1 MKKII
6 LKIGGMT
13 CTSCSNSLEKHLRK
27 QDGII
32 NANVNLVLE
41 EAYIEYED
49 NLTLETIDKYI
60 AKSGFKSLGIPKN
73 TKEKSGLI
81 PLIIFSILAV
91 ILLSFSIIFMTVLKK
106 TDYPLVFTIT
116 SLILILPFLV
126 YGFDIFKSGIK
137 GFIHLSPNMHSLVT
151 LGVFTSFI
159 YSFIE
164 MILII
169 NGHTEYVKT
178 IYFESCAI
186 VIYFIKLGRFIDHK
200 GKVKTKKALTELMEI
215 TPSKAILLK
224 DGVEAEIDIDE
235 VKVDDILVLKPGM
248 KASSD
253 GIVINGSAHFDE
265 AFLTGEAV
273 SNKKTNGSNIIAG
286 TINLDGYIEYRVLR
300 NGRDSTIS
308 EIVNLVKEASN
319 SKAKISKVADRISS
333 IFVPCII
340 LIALI
345 AFISFFI
352 GTKNFNTAIIKFT
365 TVLVIA
371 CPCALGLATP
381 LALVVSHG
389 LCANNS
395 ILVKNSST
403 LEDVNKINRVIFDKT
418 GTLTKGHFVI
428 TEYYNYTDLDNE
440 ELLNIISNIESYSS
454 HPISKA
460 FNITNKLNVTDY
472 KNIDGIGIEAKID
485 NDTYYLG
492 SNKLLSYLKLECKNS
507 EDLETLKSF
516 GSTIVHVV
524 KNGEII
530 GLIGLNDTL
539 KDDAF
544 DIVQE
549 FKKRDIKLSI
559 LTGDNE
565 ASANNIKE
573 ILEIDECISNVY
585 PKDKKTIIDNYMN
598 NGDYCMMIGDGIND
612 APSLVSANIG
622 VSVNKEC
629 NIASDASDII
639 LINDN
644 LESILNIFIISKKTF
659 RIIKENLFWAFFYNI
674 IMIPIALGAL
684 EFKGIYFNP
693 MIASFAM
700 MISSLT
706 VILNSLRIRRAK
718 LWKKEF

>member
-13 CTSCSNSLEKHLRK
+13 CTSCSNSLEKYLNK
-27 QDGII
+27 QKGII
-32 NANVNLVLE
+32 KANVNLVLE

-49 NLTLETIDKYI
+49 YLTIDEINTYI
-60 AKSGFKSLGIPKN
+60 SKTGFKSLGIPKN

-81 PLIIFSILAV
+81 PIIIFSILAV
-91 ILLSFSIIFMTVLKK
+91 ILLSFSILFMTAFDKL
-106 TDYPLVFTIT
+106 DYPKTFTIT
-116 SLILILPFLV
+116 SFILIIPFLI
-126 YGFDIFKSGIK
+126 YGLDIFKSGIN
-137 GFIHLSPNMHSLVT
+137 GFIHLHPNMHSLVT

-169 NGHTEYVKT
+169 NGDIDYVKT

-224 DGVEAEIDIDE
+224 DGVEVEIDIDE
-235 VKVDDILVLKPGM
+235 VKENDILVLKPGM

-253 GIVINGSAHFDE
+253 GIVVSGSAHFDE
-265 AFLTGEAV
+265 AFLTGEAI
-273 SNKKTNGSNIIAG
+273 SKKKTINSNVIAG

-319 SKAKISKVADRISS
+319 SKAKISKIADQISS
-333 IFVPCII
+333 IFVPSII
-340 LIALI
+340 LIAIISFI
-345 AFISFFI
+345 AFFI
-352 GTKNFNTAIIKFT
+352 GTHSFNTSIIKFT

-389 LCANNS
+389 LCASNS
-395 ILVKNSST
+395 ILVKNSSI
-403 LEDVNKINRVIFDKT
+403 LEDVNKINRIVFDKT

-428 TEYYNYTDLDNE
+428 TEYYNYSNIDDL
-440 ELLNIISNIESYSS
+440 ELLNIISNLESNSS

-460 FNITNKLNVTDY
+460 FNITNKLNVYDY
-472 KNIDGIGIEAKID
+472 ENIDGIGIKGVID

-492 SNKLLSYLKLECKNS
+492 SNKLLKYLNINPINNS
-507 EDLETLKSF
+507 DLEYLYNF
-516 GSTIVHVV
+516 GSTIVYVV

-530 GLIGLNDTL
+530 GLIGLNDKL
-539 KDDAF
+539 KDDAY
-544 DIVQE
+544 DIVCE
-549 FKKRDIKLSI
+549 FKKRNIKLSI

-565 ASANNIKE
+565 ASANKIKD

-585 PKDKKTIIDNYMN
+585 PKDKKLIIDNYMK

-612 APSLVSANIG
+612 APSLISSNIG
-622 VSVNKEC
+622 VSVNKDC
-629 NIASDASDII
+629 NIASDSSDII
-639 LINDN
+639 LMNDN

-684 EFKGIYFNP
+684 EFAGIYMNP
-693 MIASFAM
+693 MIASLAM
-700 MISSLT
+700 MISSIT
-706 VILNSLRIRRAK
+706 VILNSLRIRRTN
-718 LWKKEF
+718 LWKKS

>member
-6 LKIGGMT
+6 LKIDGMT

-27 QDGII
+27 QEGII

-49 NLTLETIDKYI
+49 NLTLETLDKYV
-60 AKSGFKSLGIPKN
+60 AKSGFKSLGVPKN

-91 ILLSFSIIFMTVLKK
+91 CILSFSVVFMTVLKK
-106 TDYPLVFTIT
+106 EDYPLIFTIT
-116 SLILILPFLV
+116 SFVIILPFLV

-164 MILII
+164 MILILK
-169 NGHTEYVKT
+169 GYTGYVKT

-186 VIYFIKLGRFIDHK
+186 VIFFIKLGRFIDHK

-224 DGVEAEIDIDE
+224 DGIEKEIDIDE
-235 VKVDDILVLKPGM
+235 VKVDDILALRPGM
-248 KASSD
+248 KATSD
-253 GIVINGSAHFDE
+253 GVVVNGSAHFDE
-265 AFLTGEAV
+265 AFLTGEAI
-273 SNKKTNGSNIIAG
+273 SSKKTTGSNVIAG
-286 TINLDGYIEYRVLR
+286 TINLDGYIEYKVLK

-319 SKAKISKVADRISS
+319 SKAKISKLADKICS
-333 IFVPCII
+333 IFVPFIM

-352 GTKNFNTAIIKFT
+352 ATKSFNSAIIKFT

-389 LCANNS
+389 MCASNG
-395 ILVKNSST
+395 ILIKNSTT
-403 LEDVNKINRVIFDKT
+403 LEDVSKINRIIFDKT

-428 TEYYNYTDLDNE
+428 TEYYNYSSLDDK
-440 ELLNIISNIESYSS
+440 ELLDIVSNIESNSS

-460 FNITNKLNVTDY
+460 FTVTNKLEVTDY
-472 KNIDGIGIEAKID
+472 KNIDGIGIVGKIG
-485 NDTYYLG
+485 NDTYHLG
-492 SNKLLSYLKLECKNS
+492 SKKLLTYLNIKYDNS
-507 EDLETLKSF
+507 NDLETLYNL
-516 GSTIVHVV
+516 GSTIVYIV
-524 KNGEII
+524 KNGEIV

-539 KDDAF
+539 KDDAY
-544 DIVQE
+544 DVIKE
-549 FKKRDIKLSI
+549 FKNRNIKLSI

-565 ASANNIKE
+565 ASANKVKD
-573 ILEIDECISNVY
+573 ILEIDECISSVY

-622 VSVNKEC
+622 VSVNKDC
-629 NIASDASDII
+629 NIASDSADII

-644 LESILNIFIISKKTF
+644 IESIINIFIISNKTF

-684 EFKGIYFNP
+684 EFANIYFNP

-706 VILNSLRIRRAK
+706 VILNSLRIRRVK
-718 LWKKEF
+718 LWKKE

>member
-13 CTSCSNSLEKHLRK
+13 CTSCSNSLEKHLNK
-27 QDGII
+27 QSGII
-32 NANVNLVLE
+32 KANVNLVLE

-49 NLTLETIDKYI
+49 DITIDKLNSYI
-60 AKSGFKSLGIPKN
+60 NSSGFKSLGIPKN
-73 TKEKSGLI
+73 VKEKSGLI
-81 PLIIFSILAV
+81 PLIVFSVLAVLILGFSI
-91 ILLSFSIIFMTVLKK
+91 SFMTILKK
-106 TDYPLVFTIT
+106 EDYPELFVLT
-116 SLILILPFLV
+116 SFIIILPFLV

-137 GFIHLSPNMHSLVT
+137 GFIHMHPNMHSLVT

-164 MILII
+164 MILIF
-169 NGHTEYVKT
+169 NGNYSYVKT

-215 TPSKAILLK
+215 TPSKAILLEN
-224 DGVEAEIDIDE
+224 GVEREIDIDE
-235 VKVDDILVLKPGM
+235 VKVFDILVLKPGM

-253 GIVINGSAHFDE
+253 GIVVSGSAHFDE

-273 SNKKTNGSNIIAG
+273 SGKKSNGSNIIAG
-286 TINLDGYIEYRVLR
+286 SINLDGYIEYKVLK

-319 SKAKISKVADRISS
+319 SKAKISKLADRISS

-345 AFISFFI
+345 AFVSFYI
-352 GTKNFNTAIIKFT
+352 GTKNFNTAIIKFS

-389 LCANNS
+389 LCASNS

-428 TEYYNYTDLDNE
+428 TEFYNYTNFSND

-460 FNITNKLNVTDY
+460 FSITNKLNVSDY

-485 NDTYYLG
+485 SDLYYLG
-492 SNKLLSYLKLECKNS
+492 SNKLLNYLNIDNKNS
-507 EDLETLKSF
+507 EDLDVLKGF
-516 GSTIVHVV
+516 GSTIVYIVR
-524 KNGEII
+524 NGEII

-539 KDDAF
+539 KDDAY

-549 FKKRDIKLSI
+549 FKKRNIKLSI

-565 ASANNIKE
+565 ASANRIKD
-573 ILEIDECISNVY
+573 ILEIDDCISNVY
-585 PKDKKTIIDNYMN
+585 PKDKKKVIDNYMN

-684 EFKGIYFNP
+684 EFRDIYFNP

-700 MISSLT
+700 MISSIT
-706 VILNSLRIRRAK
+706 VILNSLRIRRTK
-718 LWKKEF
+718 LWKRKF

>member
-6 LKIGGMT
+6 LKIDGMT

-27 QDGII
+27 QEGII
-32 NANVNLVLE
+32 TANVNLVLE

-49 NLTLETIDKYI
+49 NLTLETLDKYV
-60 AKSGFKSLGIPKN
+60 AKSGFKSLGVPKN

-91 ILLSFSIIFMTVLKK
+91 ILLSFSIVFMTAIKK
-106 TDYPLVFTIT
+106 MDYPIIFTMT
-116 SLILILPFLV
+116 SLILILPFLA

-169 NGHTEYVKT
+169 NGHSEYVKT

-215 TPSKAILLK
+215 TPSKAILLEN
-224 DGVEAEIDIDE
+224 GVEKEIDIDE

-253 GIVINGSAHFDE
+253 GIVVNGSAHFDE

-273 SNKKTNGSNIIAG
+273 SCKKTNGSNVIAG
-286 TINLDGYIEYRVLR
+286 TINLDGYIEYKVLK

-319 SKAKISKVADRISS
+319 SKAKISKIADKISS
-333 IFVPCII
+333 VFVPCII

-365 TVLVIA
+365 TILVIA

-389 LCANNS
+389 LCASNS

-428 TEYYNYTDLDNE
+428 TEYYNYSNLEND
-440 ELLNIISNIESYSS
+440 ELLNIISNIESYSR

-460 FNITNKLNVTDY
+460 FNIKNKLNVSDY
-472 KNIDGIGIEAKID
+472 KNIDGVGIEAKID
-485 NDTYYLG
+485 NDIYYLG
-492 SNKLLSYLKLECKNS
+492 SNKLLSHLNINNKNNEDLAYLKEL
-507 EDLETLKSF
+507 
-516 GSTIVHVV
+516 GSTIVYAI

-549 FKKRDIKLSI
+549 FKKRNIKLSI

-565 ASANNIKE
+565 ASANKIKD

-598 NGDYCMMIGDGIND
+598 NSDYCMMIGDGIND

-644 LESILNIFIISKKTF
+644 LESVLNIFIISKKTF
-659 RIIKENLFWAFFYNI
+659 KIIKENLFWAFFYNI

-706 VILNSLRIRRAK
+706 VILNSLRIRRTK

>member
-6 LKIGGMT
+6 LRIGGMT

-27 QDGII
+27 QEGII

-49 NLTLETIDKYI
+49 NLTLETLDKYI

-81 PLIIFSILAV
+81 PLIIFSVLAV
-91 ILLSFSIIFMTVLKK
+91 VLLSFSIIFMTALKK
-106 TDYPLVFTIT
+106 ADYPLVFTIT
-116 SLILILPFLV
+116 SLVLILPFLV

-169 NGHTEYVKT
+169 KGYTSYVET

-224 DGVEAEIDIDE
+224 DGEEIEIDIDE
-235 VKVDDILVLKPGM
+235 VKENDILVLKPGM

-253 GIVINGSAHFDE
+253 GVVVKGSAHFDE

-273 SNKKTNGSNIIAG
+273 SNKKIEGSNIIAG
-286 TINLDGYIEYRVLR
+286 TINLDGYIEYKVLR

-319 SKAKISKVADRISS
+319 SKAKISKVADKISS

-340 LIALI
+340 LIAII
-345 AFISFFI
+345 AFIAFFI
-352 GTKNFNTAIIKFT
+352 GTKNFNKAIIKFT

-389 LCANNS
+389 MCASNS
-395 ILVKNSST
+395 ILVKNSSI
-403 LEDVNKINRVIFDKT
+403 LEDVNKINRIVFDKT

-428 TEYYNYTDLDNE
+428 TEYYNYSSIDDK
-440 ELLNIISNIESYSS
+440 ELLNIISNLESNSS

-460 FNITNKLNVTDY
+460 FKVENKLDVKDY
-472 KNIDGIGIEAKID
+472 KIIDGIGIEGMID

-492 SNKLLSYLKLECKNS
+492 SNKLLSYLNINPKNNK
-507 EDLETLKSF
+507 DLDYLYSI
-516 GSTIVHVV
+516 GSTIVYVV

-539 KDDAF
+539 KDDAY
-544 DIVQE
+544 DIVKE
-549 FKKRDIKLSI
+549 FKNRNIKLSI

-565 ASANNIKE
+565 ASANKIKE
-573 ILEIDECISNVY
+573 KLEIDECISNVY

-644 LESILNIFIISKKTF
+644 LESILNIFIISNKTF

>member
-13 CTSCSNSLEKHLRK
+13 CTSCSNSLEKHLNRQK
-27 QDGII
+27 GII
-32 NANVNLVLE
+32 KANVNLVLE

-49 NLTLETIDKYI
+49 DITIDDINNYI
-60 AKSGFKSLGIPKN
+60 SKTGFKSLGIPKN
-73 TKEKSGLI
+73 VKEKSGLV
-81 PLIIFSILAV
+81 PIIVFSILSI
-91 ILLSFSIIFMTVLKK
+91 ILISTSIIFMTLIKK
-106 TDYPLVFTIT
+106 SDYPKEFCIISLV
-116 SLILILPFLV
+116 LIIPFLI
-126 YGFDIFKSGIK
+126 YGIDIFTSGVK
-137 GFIHLSPNMHSLVT
+137 GYIHLKPNMHSLVT
-151 LGVFTSFI
+151 LGVFTAFI

-164 MILII
+164 MILIF
-169 NGHTEYVKT
+169 NGHTDYVKT

-200 GKVKTKKALTELMEI
+200 GKVKTKEALTELMET

-224 DGVEAEIDIDE
+224 DGKEIEIDIDE
-235 VKVDDILVLKPGM
+235 VKIDDILVLKPGM

-253 GIVINGSAHFDE
+253 GVVVKGSAHFDE
-265 AFLTGEAV
+265 AFLTGEAI
-273 SNKKTNGSNIIAG
+273 SSKKTDGSNVIAG
-286 TINLDGYIEYRVLR
+286 SINLDGYIEYRVLK

-319 SKAKISKVADRISS
+319 SKAKISKVADRICSV
-333 IFVPCII
+333 FVPSII

-352 GTKNFNTAIIKFT
+352 GTRNFNTAIVKFT

-389 LCANNS
+389 LCASNS

-403 LEDVNKINRVIFDKT
+403 LEDVNKINRIVFDKT

-428 TEYYNYTDLDNE
+428 TEYYNYSSIDDS
-440 ELLNIISNIESYSS
+440 ELLNIISNLESNSS

-460 FNITNKLNVTDY
+460 FTVKNKIEITDY
-472 KNIDGIGIEAKID
+472 KNIDGIGISGKID

-492 SNKLLSYLKLECKNS
+492 SKKLLAYLNIKSINTS
-507 EDLETLKSF
+507 DLEYLYSI
-516 GSTIVHVV
+516 GSTIVYIV

-539 KDDAF
+539 KDDAY
-544 DIVQE
+544 DIIKE
-549 FKKRDIKLSI
+549 FKNRGIKLSI

-565 ASANNIKE
+565 ASANKIKE
-573 ILEIDECISNVY
+573 KLEIDECISNVY
-585 PKDKKTIIDNYMN
+585 PKDKKVIIDKYMN
-598 NGDYCMMIGDGIND
+598 EGSYCMMIGDGIND

-629 NIASDASDII
+629 NIASDAADII

-644 LESILNIFIISKKTF
+644 LESVLNIFIISKKTF
-659 RIIKENLFWAFFYNI
+659 RIIKENLFWAFFYNL

-684 EFKGIYFNP
+684 EFAGVYMNP
-693 MIASFAM
+693 MIASLM
-700 MISSLT
+700 MMLSSIT
-706 VILNSLRIRRAK
+706 VILNSLRIRRTK
-718 LWKKEF
+718 LWKE